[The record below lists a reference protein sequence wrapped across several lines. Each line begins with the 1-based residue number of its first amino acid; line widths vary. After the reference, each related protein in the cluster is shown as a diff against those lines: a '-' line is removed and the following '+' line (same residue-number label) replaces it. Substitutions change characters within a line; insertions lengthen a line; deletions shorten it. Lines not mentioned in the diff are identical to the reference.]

1 MTCWDCFNENNKLG
15 MAFHYAMPNLLNVI
29 FMKKLILFVISVC
42 FFAVS
47 CTDTNNQK
55 MNLLDFQLS
64 YDTLF
69 VKNKLDPIFNVNGP
83 KPIDIKLFNDTLF
96 LYYKTAYNDS
106 LYMYYKENKEYKSYK
121 DLKLSSN
128 FDNDSL
134 NKYGKSISISV
145 LNKDSIFFMQEKYMT
160 TYDLKHKKC
169 GFQMAHN
176 QSDTD
181 NVYFTNLV
189 NPIIWNSF
197 DKKMYSEMVRF
208 GSEIKSAYGTNYLN
222 TELCAQVDPSNGK
235 VEYIPIKLV
244 SELFKTK
251 TLNKFLLFTL
261 NEKKLVS
268 CFSELSEFYVYD
280 IETKEIKTIPFINPD
295 NNEVTEMSSD
305 SIIFDEAKKSSLE
318 SFYYNG
324 LIFNEYKKQYILFYW
339 RKMDEKN
346 KKGLFNTQ
354 YDKEFAFLVLDE
366 EYNYLGNIIIDS
378 EGAYPCS
385 FYPTKEGL
393 IVLYL
398 GECENCINF
407 MEIKYET
414 L

>member
-1 MTCWDCFNENNKLG
+1 
-15 MAFHYAMPNLLNVI
+15 
-29 FMKKLILFVISVC
+29 MKILVLFIISLCV
-42 FFAVS
+42 FASS
-47 CTDTNNQK
+47 CTNTNKQK
-55 MNLLDFQLS
+55 MNLLDFQVS

-69 VKNKLDPIFNVNGP
+69 IKNKLDPIFNVNGP
-83 KPIDIKLFNDTLF
+83 KPIDIKEFNDTIFLF
-96 LYYKTAYNDS
+96 YKTAYNDS
-106 LYMYYKENKEYKSYK
+106 LHVYYKKNNEYKLYK

-128 FDNDSL
+128 FDNDSI
-134 NKYGKSISISV
+134 NKYGKTISISV
-145 LNKDSIFFMQEKYMT
+145 LNKDSIFFMQERYMS
-160 TYDLKHKKC
+160 TYDLKQKKC
-169 GFQMAHN
+169 GFQIAHN

-181 NVYFTNLV
+181 NVYFTTIV

-197 DKKMYSEMVRF
+197 DNKMYSEMIRF
-208 GSEIKSAYGTNYLN
+208 DTEIKTAYGTNYPN
-222 TELCAQVDPSNGK
+222 TELCAQLNPSNGNI
-235 VEYIPIKLV
+235 EYIPIKLV
-244 SELFKTK
+244 PELFKTK

-261 NEKKLVS
+261 NKTKLVS
-268 CFSELSEFYVYD
+268 CFSELSDFYVYD
-280 IETKEIKTIPFINPD
+280 IETKKIKTIPFINPD

-324 LIFNEYKKQYILFYW
+324 LIYNEYKKNYILFYW

-346 KKGLFNTQ
+346 EKGLCNTQ
-354 YDKEFAFLVLDE
+354 YDRELAFLVLDE

-385 FYPTKEGL
+385 FYPTKDGL

-398 GECENCINF
+398 GKCKNCINL
-407 MEIKYET
+407 MEIKYEI